1 MILEFING
9 LGLHVRHTLQEL
21 DDETHRKVL
30 ESIGTLAM
38 RIVEGVVNIQAE

>member
-1 MILEFING
+1 MGFLT

-21 DDETHRKVL
+21 DDEMHRKVL

-38 RIVEGVVNIQAE
+38 RIVEGVVNIQAERNE